1 MTTTNTK
8 KITINHLNI
17 IAVRKLELDSCA
29 ICYQDILKKCST
41 CESENKN
48 IKCYSVIGEC
58 SHVYHYCCIM
68 SWINTQ
74 MHALCPMCKQQWNLK
89 KRSI

>member
-1 MTTTNTK
+1 MAAAVNTNK

-17 IAVRKLELDSCA
+17 IAIKKLDIDSCA
-29 ICYQDILKKCST
+29 ICYQDILKECNS
-41 CESENKN
+41 CEDKHLN
-48 IKCYSVIGEC
+48 CYGVIGEC

-74 MHALCPMCKQQWNLK
+74 MYGLCPMCKQQWRLK